1 MKPAAAVGTP
11 AAVPAHV
18 AIIMDG
24 NGRWAQRRRQPRS
37 FGHRAG
43 AKAARATVEAAYRE
57 GVRHLTLFAF
67 SSENWERPVEEVGT
81 LMQLFL
87 RALEEEVEEL
97 DKNAVRIRFVGERAR
112 FSQSLREAMGKA
124 EARTGDNQRLTLNI
138 AVGYGG
144 RWDIAQAVRNLVA
157 QSLAGQL
164 RPEQLDAERLGA
176 ELSLADTPDP
186 DLLIRTGGEHRI
198 SNFLIWQMAYTE
210 LYFTD
215 TLWPDFGAHEFGA
228 ALAWYAQR
236 ERRYGRITG
245 A

>member
-11 AAVPAHV
+11 AAVPTHV

-24 NGRWAQRRRQPRS
+24 NGRWAQRRRQPRT

-43 AKAARATVEAAYRE
+43 AKAARAVVESAYRQ
-57 GVRHLTLFAF
+57 GVQHLTLFAF

-87 RALEEEVEEL
+87 RALQEEVEEL
-97 DKNAVRIRFVGERAR
+97 DKNEVRIRFIGERAR
-112 FSQSLREAMGKA
+112 FSESLQEAMRNA
-124 EARTGDNQRLTLNI
+124 EQRTAGNGRLTLNI

-144 RWDIAQAVRNLVA
+144 RWDIAEAARHLLAQA
-157 QSLAGQL
+157 LAGQL
-164 RPEQLDAERLGA
+164 RPEQLDAGRLGA
-176 ELSLADTPDP
+176 ALSLADTPDP

-198 SNFLIWQMAYTE
+198 SNFLLWQMAYTE
-210 LYFTD
+210 LYFTE
-215 TLWPDFGAHEFGA
+215 TLWPDFDAREFEL
-228 ALAWYAQR
+228 ALDWYAQR
-236 ERRYGRITG
+236 ERRFGKVAG